1 MTDDIK
7 GLLIHELVRKKIIC
21 KVLCNQSNKIQEKI
35 VLIYAK
41 DFSQGFIK
49 GQWKKNLS
57 WSHKILTGK
66 KDLAK

>member
-1 MTDDIK
+1 M
-7 GLLIHELVRKKIIC
+7 LM
-21 KVLCNQSNKIQEKI
+21 CNQSNEIQEKI
-35 VLIYAK
+35 ILIYAK